1 MTIDVGY
8 TFRALR
14 HANFRRF
21 FVGQGL
27 SLIGTWLQQVAMGW
41 VTWRLTGSAFLL
53 GTIAFCSNVGIL
65 VLGPFAGV
73 FADRVNRR
81 RALLV
86 TQTLLLAQAVTLA
99 ALVALGRL
107 EVWHL
112 VACALWLGIVSSFD
126 IPLRQS
132 LYVHLVDDRADLP
145 NAIALNSFLVNSA
158 RVIGPA
164 LAGMLLAATSEAVC
178 FALNALSF
186 VAVIVA
192 ISGLRWPRKTV
203 PERSGGFWSS
213 WMQGARYA
221 FGFAPVRA
229 LLALV
234 AVAAWTITPYS
245 SLMPI
250 YAGQIFGGGAHTLGF
265 LLAAAGVGALAATT
279 YLASR
284 STIRGLGRRDRLRGG
299 RERPRPRVVRVAHRV
314 ARLAGP
320 ARVRGRRRHPRRR
333 VGEHDHPD
341 GRRGPAARPRRRLLH
356 DGVPRRSADRQ
367 PGGGCAREG
376 DRRAGDI
383 RAQRRAVCRR
393 GILVLAPLAGARCAH
408 AADLRPARDHYGER
422 VRAVGLQPC
431 VTGHRL

>member
-1 MTIDVGY
+1 MTIDVGF

-65 VLGPFAGV
+65 ALGPFAGV

-99 ALVALGRL
+99 VLVALGRL

-192 ISGLRWPRKTV
+192 ISRLRWPRETT
-203 PERSGGFWSS
+203 PERDGDGFWSS

-229 LLALV
+229 LLMLV

-284 STIRGLGRRDRLRGG
+284 STIRGLGRVIAGAAAVSGLALASFAWLTVFPVSLVLLALVGGGVILAAASANTIIQTVVEDRLRG
-299 RERPRPRVVRVAHRV
+299 RVAGFYTMAFLGV
-314 ARLAGP
+314 APIGNLAAG
-320 ARVRGRRRHPRRR
+320 ALAKAIGVQATFALNG
-333 VGEHDHPD
+333 VLCV
-341 GRRGPAARPRRRLLH
+341 AAAFWFWRRLPALAALMRPTY
-356 DGVPRRSADRQ
+356 VRL
-367 PGGGCAREG
+367 
-376 DRRAGDI
+376 
-383 RAQRRAVCRR
+383 
-393 GILVLAPLAGARCAH
+393 GIITESG
-408 AADLRPARDHYGER
+408 
-422 VRAVGLQPC
+422 
-431 VTGHRL
+431 